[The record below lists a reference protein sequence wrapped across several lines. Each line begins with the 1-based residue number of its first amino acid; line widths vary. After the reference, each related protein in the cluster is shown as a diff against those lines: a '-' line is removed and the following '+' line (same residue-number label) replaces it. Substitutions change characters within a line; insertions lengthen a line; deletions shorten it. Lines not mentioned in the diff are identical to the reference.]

1 MDQAISRRR
10 PEQHTE
16 KAHAPGG
23 TWLRDSILG
32 LNDGLVAAFAVTS
45 GVAAAFS
52 SQKVVVMAGL
62 SEMLGG
68 AVSMGLASYASAR
81 AQYEFYRSEEQ
92 REHDEIN
99 RWPDRER
106 DEVRAIYRQKGFGGA
121 LLDQIVA
128 HITADKTRWRN
139 VMMREELGFGAD
151 ATDPPSRSAGIVGAA
166 YLVGGG
172 AAGALPDC
180 RAAGGNP
187 GFGDRHRP
195 HSVSRRRDKDPG
207 DRASMVAQ
215 RTREHG
221 DRCRSRAGDVWRRPL
236 FRRSLDFEHHVIARD
251 RDRILT
257 QAHRGIINAAA
268 GREIVF
274 PSVQGTDHAAAVNLA
289 VTEGTAFVKAGVGDR
304 VKPGLVVEK
313 GDLRSLHLDHAA
325 GALRDEIQRCDLDHS
340 THAEVR

>member
-166 YLVGGG
+166 YLVGAAVPLVPYLIVAPPAGILVSAIATVLTLFLVG
-172 AAGALPDC
+172 AIKTRVTA
-180 RAAGGNP
+180 
-187 GFGDRHRP
+187 
-195 HSVSRRRDKDPG
+195 RRWWLSG
-207 DRASMVAQ
+207 LESM
-215 RTREHG
+215 
-221 DRCRSRAGDVWRRPL
+221 
-236 FRRSLDFEHHVIARD
+236 
-251 RDRILT
+251 
-257 QAHRGIINAAA
+257 GIGVAAA
-268 GREIVF
+268 LVTYGAGRF
-274 PSVQGTDHAAAVNLA
+274 
-289 VTEGTAFVKAGVGDR
+289 FAGR
-304 VKPGLVVEK
+304 
-313 GDLRSLHLDHAA
+313 
-325 GALRDEIQRCDLDHS
+325 
-340 THAEVR
+340 